1 MAINGIQGAVSSRRG
16 GPSRIRAA
24 ALALFLTAA
33 AGYGLEDLP
42 LVHTETVDL
51 EGVGDFSISYG
62 QDAVILRES
71 GTGGLVIK
79 EYMNRDNR
87 RYYTRIS
94 RSAGTLQIRRGRRP
108 WFSWGWKARVEIY
121 LPRSFRGNLRIT
133 NSSGTLS
140 GELDLLD
147 YRSVDVSV
155 SSGTVLLKDISG
167 DSVSLRVSSGE
178 LDTGAVRGNS
188 LVSVSSGRLRIGS
201 LTGGENRIKVSSG
214 RLRIGSLEGPGIFE
228 ISSGNAAV
236 ERVRGRVETDIS
248 SGSLELGEFSGQGLF
263 ELSSGNL
270 QLDLR
275 DLEGDLHFKL
285 SGGSVDLSLPA
296 ALSFNL
302 DAVTK
307 SGVVRVNENGGEL
320 FKVSGNSTVLRPLG
334 PSPERTIFA
343 RTSSGNLTINR
354 R

>member
-1 MAINGIQGAVSSRRG
+1 V
-16 GPSRIRAA
+16 
-24 ALALFLTAA
+24 ALVLFLAAVA

-42 LVHTETVDL
+42 LVYTETVDL
-51 EGVGDFSISYG
+51 GDIGDLSISYG

-71 GTGGLVIK
+71 ETGELVIK

-87 RYYTRIS
+87 RYYARIS

-108 WFSWGWKARVEIY
+108 WFSWGWKARAEIY

-140 GELDLLD
+140 GDADLLD
-147 YRSVDVSV
+147 YKSVDISV
-155 SSGTVLLKDISG
+155 SSGTVLLNDISG
-167 DSVSLRVSSGE
+167 DSVSFRVASGE
-178 LDTGAVRGNS
+178 LDAGAVRGNS

-201 LTGGENRIKVSSG
+201 LSGEENRIKVSSG
-214 RLRIGSLEGPGIFE
+214 RLRIGSLEGRGIFKV
-228 ISSGNAAV
+228 SSGNIAV

-248 SGSLELGEFSGQGLF
+248 SGSLELGEFSGEGVF

-270 QLDLR
+270 RLDLR
-275 DLEGDLHFKL
+275 DLEGDLRFKL
-285 SGGSVDLSLPA
+285 SSGRVDLTLPA

-302 DAVTK
+302 DAVTR
-307 SGVVRVNENGGEL
+307 SGTVRVNENGAEL
-320 FKVSGNSTVLRPLG
+320 LKVSGDSTVLRPLG

-343 RTSSGNLTINR
+343 RTTSGTLTIDR